1 MKTLPR
7 ATVMA
12 AERDPRPLP
21 RRTSRAAL
29 WLALLALHLA
39 VLMALK
45 SPRPMAGEP
54 RQTIRLTLLQERRPQ
69 PATGPQAPAAAAR
82 PAPARLPAPPDQ
94 PVDTRPAPTPEPT
107 LPTSQGAPQQ
117 APVDTPDTLPPAAG
131 TGSLLTSEATRRAI
145 QQATRAPLL
154 SERAASASLDPGR
167 ETTQQRLSREM
178 ARAGHGDCL
187 KGEFAGA
194 GMGLLSL
201 PFLLAA
207 EAGGKCRK

>member
-1 MKTLPR
+1 M
-7 ATVMA
+7 
-12 AERDPRPLP
+12 
-21 RRTSRAAL
+21 
-29 WLALLALHLA
+29 
-39 VLMALK
+39 
-45 SPRPMAGEP
+45 
-54 RQTIRLTLLQERRPQ
+54 Q
-69 PATGPQAPAAAAR
+69 PAPQEAPQKAAADTA
-82 PAPARLPAPPDQ
+82 ATPP
-94 PVDTRPAPTPEPT
+94 PE
-107 LPTSQGAPQQ
+107 A
-117 APVDTPDTLPPAAG
+117 LPPAPG
-131 TGSLLTSEATRRAI
+131 SGSGSLLNSEATRRAI

-154 SERAASASLDPGR
+154 AERAASASQDPGR

>member
-1 MKTLPR
+1 
-7 ATVMA
+7 MA
-12 AERDPRPLP
+12 AEHRMRLRP
-21 RRTSRAAL
+21 RRASRAAL

-39 VLMALK
+39 VLMTLK
-45 SPRPMAGEP
+45 SPQPVAGET
-54 RQTIRLTLLQERRPQ
+54 RQTIRLTLLQERPPRPAPRPQ
-69 PATGPQAPAAAAR
+69 ALAAAAR
-82 PAPARLPAPPDQ
+82 PAPVRAFAPQDYPADA
-94 PVDTRPAPTPEPT
+94 RPAPARESVQP
-107 LPTSQGAPQQ
+107 APQE
-117 APVDTPDTLPPAAG
+117 APQKAAADTAATPPPEAPPPSPG
-131 TGSLLTSEATRRAI
+131 SGSLLNNEATRRTI

-154 SERAASASLDPGR
+154 AERAASASQDPGR

-201 PFLLAA
+201 PFFLGA